1 MLVRLQAM
9 LDEAM
14 KPLLS
19 KDAANIVILFVK
31 TIPLSVFSFIFHA
44 IRHQKAMLIGG
55 KKEK

>member
-31 TIPLSVFSFIFHA
+31 TIPLSVFSFIFHT
-44 IRHQKAMLIGG
+44 IRH
-55 KKEK
+55 